1 VKGVAEFILTVLYYS
16 DGQYTPEDIENLL
29 VIINEY
35 SDDKPDLKIVNLPMD
50 VELMYAD
57 FVKKE
62 DFREDIREIKSML
75 SGIFNKLDNKEDKK

>member
-1 VKGVAEFILTVLYYS
+1 VKHVAEFILTVLYYS

-50 VELMYAD
+50 VE
-57 FVKKE
+57 
-62 DFREDIREIKSML
+62 
-75 SGIFNKLDNKEDKK
+75 

>member
-1 VKGVAEFILTVLYYS
+1 MKGLPEFILTVLYYT

-50 VELMYAD
+50 VE
-57 FVKKE
+57 
-62 DFREDIREIKSML
+62 
-75 SGIFNKLDNKEDKK
+75 